1 MPKNSQIIITKIKP
15 MSEAKKRKLQKHG
28 DWLMSKGVK
37 DKGRNSKPAVTNKY
51 GRIIQSS
58 PRK

>member
-1 MPKNSQIIITKIKP
+1 MIKP
-15 MSEAKKRKLQKHG
+15 MSEAKKQKLQKWI
-28 DWLMSKGVK
+28 DWRMSKGVK

-58 PRK
+58 PCK

>member
-1 MPKNSQIIITKIKP
+1 VIKP
-15 MSEAKKRKLQKHG
+15 MSEAKKRKLQKHV